1 MLHKFIDS
9 KRYEA
14 MRILA
19 ALWLMVG
26 GACAPGESD
35 LVFDGQQAWLHVQ
48 YQLSLGP
55 RHPGTP
61 GHEAVADWI
70 GETLQQEGWERNE
83 QTFQYRGVA
92 LRNIIGS
99 AGPLDAELIILGAHY
114 DTRPAADR
122 DAENPQAPVP
132 GANDGASGVAVL
144 LELAR
149 TIRPEELG
157 CRVEMVFFDA
167 EDSGGLDGWDW
178 IVGSLHYAGLL
189 ETAPAAVV
197 VVDMVGDRDLQIF
210 QEGNSSPA
218 LTAEIWQ
225 LASDLGHQAFI
236 PEVGSSIL
244 DDHIPFVRIGLEAID
259 IIDFDYAYWHT
270 TEDTLDKVSADS
282 LMQVGDTLHT
292 WLSMCR

>member
-1 MLHKFIDS
+1 
-9 KRYEA
+9 

-19 ALWLMVG
+19 VLWLIFG
-26 GACAPGESD
+26 GACTAGGSD
-35 LVFDGQQAWLHVQ
+35 LAFDGEQAWLHVE

-55 RHPGTP
+55 RHPGTS

-70 GETLQQEGWERNE
+70 GETLEQEGWERQE
-83 QTFQYRGVA
+83 QMFQYRGVT
-92 LRNIIGS
+92 LRNIIGL

-122 DAENPQAPVP
+122 DSEDPQAPVP

-149 TIRPEELG
+149 SIRPEGLN
-157 CRVEMVFFDA
+157 CRVELVFFDA

-178 IVGSLHYAGLL
+178 IVGSSHYAGLM

-210 QEGNSSPA
+210 QERNSSPA
-218 LTAEIWQ
+218 LTAEIWR
-225 LASDLGHQAFI
+225 LARTLGHQAFI
-236 PEVGSSIL
+236 PEAGSRIL
-244 DDHIPFVRIGLEAID
+244 DDHVPFVRMGFEAID

>member
-1 MLHKFIDS
+1 
-9 KRYEA
+9 

-19 ALWLMVG
+19 ALWMMLG
-26 GACAPGESD
+26 SACAPGGSD
-35 LVFDGQQAWLHVQ
+35 RVFDGQQAWLDVE

-70 GETLQQEGWERNE
+70 GETLEQAGWERQE

-92 LRNIIGS
+92 LRNIIGR

-122 DAENPQAPVP
+122 DTENPQAPVP

-149 TIRPEELG
+149 TIRPAELS
-157 CRVEMVFFDA
+157 CRVELVFFDA

-178 IVGSLHYAGLL
+178 IVGSSHFAGLL

-210 QEGNSSPA
+210 QERNSSPA
-218 LTAEIWQ
+218 LTAEIWR
-225 LASDLGHQAFI
+225 LARNLGHQAFI
-236 PEVGSSIL
+236 PEVGKGIL
-244 DDHIPFVRIGLEAID
+244 DDHVPFVNMGFEAID

-282 LMQVGDTLHT
+282 LMQVGDTLQT